1 MYTFSRSLS
10 VTNSSSKK
18 LPFTC
23 LLSRS
28 LPAAYRTAWRFL
40 NPFSVSWAFPPGL
53 VSWSHPENLQG
64 KGSPRTSL
72 DVKSGSA
79 QYEKRWSSQITYCC
93 SQCSRRGHAPVK
105 PKEQCPEIAKD
116 ATLMSQS
123 CRLSGP
129 HLHRL
134 HPVHNKTHK
143 KERQQG
149 VPLWESTA
157 HTEPAW
163 FNAKI
168 VNRAL
173 VPNALNAE

>member
-1 MYTFSRSLS
+1 MSFIPVAPCSLQNSLEIFESLQCVLGFSSGSGQLVTPRKPPREGKSTDFSRRKERPL
-10 VTNSSSKK
+10 
-18 LPFTC
+18 
-23 LLSRS
+23 
-28 LPAAYRTAWRFL
+28 
-40 NPFSVSWAFPPGL
+40 
-53 VSWSHPENLQG
+53 
-64 KGSPRTSL
+64 
-72 DVKSGSA
+72 SA

-105 PKEQCPEIAKD
+105 PKEQCPKIAKD